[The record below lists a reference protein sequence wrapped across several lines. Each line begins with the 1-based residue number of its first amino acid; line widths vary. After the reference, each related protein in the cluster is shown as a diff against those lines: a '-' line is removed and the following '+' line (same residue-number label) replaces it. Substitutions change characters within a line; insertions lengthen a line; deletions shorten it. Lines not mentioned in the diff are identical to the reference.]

1 MVNYEDGKIYKVVCN
16 TSGLSFIGATTEKQ
30 LSRRLATH
38 RMAVKQQKQNLLYL
52 PLLNKVFE
60 NNDCKIILIEKYPCN
75 DRMELE
81 RRLQYHID
89 LLPCVN
95 KASSTSSSLHRDETS
110 PHVSTSLYP
119 VDTMNFKG

>member
-38 RMAVKQQKQNLLYL
+38 RMAFKQQKQNLLYL

-81 RRLQYHID
+81 RRLQYYIET
-89 LLPCVN
+89 LPCVN
-95 KASSTSSSLHRDETS
+95 KTS
-110 PHVSTSLYP
+110 
-119 VDTMNFKG
+119 F